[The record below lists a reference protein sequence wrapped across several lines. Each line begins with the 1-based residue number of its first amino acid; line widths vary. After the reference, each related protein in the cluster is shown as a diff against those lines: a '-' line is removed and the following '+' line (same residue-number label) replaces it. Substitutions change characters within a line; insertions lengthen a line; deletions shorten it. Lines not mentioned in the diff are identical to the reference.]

1 LAVSRAS
8 SKAIANGMGRP
19 EIVAGIVEVTAADGE
34 LVAQEWLNRA
44 EQVHRQ
50 LRPSL
55 PVDYSGRLREVF
67 ANGGRMIVVV
77 EGDAVCAVALWRVIE
92 NTYEGRRLYVDDLVT
107 DESARSRGFGKMAL
121 DWLEARA
128 RKLGCDVLALDS
140 GVQRSGAHKFYF
152 REGMHIP
159 AFCFRKVVK

>member
-1 LAVSRAS
+1 MAVSPAS
-8 SKAIANGMGRP
+8 SKAIASGMARP
-19 EIVAGIVEVTAADGE
+19 EVVEVTGLAGE
-34 LVAQEWLNRA
+34 LVGPEWLTRA
-44 EQVHRQ
+44 ESVHRQ

-55 PVDYSGRLREVF
+55 PVDYSGRLRQVF
-67 ANGGRMIVVV
+67 ANGGRMIVVA
-77 EGDAVCAVALWRVIE
+77 EGDAVGAVALWRVIE

-121 DWLEARA
+121 DWLEAQA
-128 RKLGCDVLALDS
+128 RQLGCDVLALDS